1 MDWTIF
7 MLVFTI
13 FITTAYVA
21 NRLHCSNPVRNSN
34 KLM

>member
-13 FITTAYVA
+13 FIVTAYVA
-21 NRLHCSNPVRNSN
+21 NRLHGHNPVRNE
-34 KLM
+34 KELM